1 MNSNVY
7 TAMHCTCP
15 VPAPG
20 CILVQP
26 SRTLLSGSMLMTL
39 SSETEEHD
47 QKQLFDTFTKQF
59 SSFTFYYKFIITQG
73 M

>member
-20 CILVQP
+20 CILVQL

-39 SSETEEHD
+39 SNEQRNMIRNNSLKHFQFIHSQSNTLHL
-47 QKQLFDTFTKQF
+47 LF
-59 SSFTFYYKFIITQG
+59 ITNLL
-73 M
+73 